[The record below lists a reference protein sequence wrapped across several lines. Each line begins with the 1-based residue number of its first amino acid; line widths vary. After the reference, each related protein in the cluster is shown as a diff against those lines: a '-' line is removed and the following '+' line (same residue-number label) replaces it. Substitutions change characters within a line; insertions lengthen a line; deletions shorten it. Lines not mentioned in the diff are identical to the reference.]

1 MTGHYDFRAHARR
14 SRRAWRAISSEA
26 ACSWRRAAAGLKPFD
41 AAFRRELK
49 KALPEAEFVKL
60 PPTHPLFAGGWNAGR
75 EGRLH
80 ARRRCATTRRWSIP
94 EFYGLFLDGRLAVLY
109 TPFDLMSG
117 VNRESN
123 AYAKGVTSGRR
134 AAAGDQHHH
143 VRPEQLT
150 TTRLERQLPVQSDRD
165 RTCDRITSK
174 NRSPTC
180 SSHYQRMLDEFG
192 KVIVGQR
199 DVLEE
204 LLITVFAGGHNL
216 LEGVPGLAKTLMIN
230 TLAQLLS
237 LEFKRIQFT
246 PDLMPSD
253 IVGTNVIEEDH
264 TTGKR
269 VTVFV
274 AGPIFTN
281 IVLADEINR
290 TPPKTQAAL
299 LQAMQ
304 EKEVTAGGKTYKLEK
319 PFFVLATQNP
329 IDQEGTYPLP
339 EAQKDRFLM
348 NTFIKYP
355 KLAEEEDDRR
365 ADDDQRR
372 RRSASRSATA
382 RSCWSFSSWSAAFPS
397 RSTSPATPSTSC
409 GRRGRT
415 SRACR
420 SSSRSRSAGAPA
432 RGRARR

>member
-1 MTGHYDFRAHARR
+1 M
-14 SRRAWRAISSEA
+14 S
-26 ACSWRRAAAGLKPFD
+26 P
-41 AAFRRELK
+41 
-49 KALPEAEFVKL
+49 
-60 PPTHPLFAGGWNAGR
+60 
-75 EGRLH
+75 
-80 ARRRCATTRRWSIP
+80 SI
-94 EFYGLFLDGRLAVLY
+94 ENQIA
-109 TPFDLMSG
+109 DLQ
-117 VNRESN
+117 N
-123 AYAKGVTSGRR
+123 
-134 AAAGDQHHH
+134 
-143 VRPEQLT
+143 
-150 TTRLERQLPVQSDRD
+150 
-165 RTCDRITSK
+165 
-174 NRSPTC
+174 
-180 SSHYQRMLDEFG
+180 HYQRMLDEFG
-192 KVIVGQR
+192 KVVVGQR

-230 TLAQLLS
+230 TLAQLLN

-348 NTFIKYP
+348 NTMIKYP
-355 KLAEEEDDRR
+355 ELADEEAIVERTTTNEAATITPICDRPKLLEFQRLVRDIPVSKHVTGYAVDLVRATRPNEPGASKYVNDHIGWGAGPRASQALILCAKCYAAVHGRVNVSCEDVRKLALPVLRHRILCSFTAEAEGITTDHIVRRLMEEIPER
-365 ADDDQRR
+365 ADR
-372 RRSASRSATA
+372 
-382 RSCWSFSSWSAAFPS
+382 
-397 RSTSPATPSTSC
+397 
-409 GRRGRT
+409 
-415 SRACR
+415 
-420 SSSRSRSAGAPA
+420 
-432 RGRARR
+432 

>member
-1 MTGHYDFRAHARR
+1 VSSSIETRIADLQNHY
-14 SRRAWRAISSEA
+14 
-26 ACSWRRAAAGLKPFD
+26 
-41 AAFRRELK
+41 
-49 KALPEAEFVKL
+49 
-60 PPTHPLFAGGWNAGR
+60 T
-75 EGRLH
+75 
-80 ARRRCATTRRWSIP
+80 
-94 EFYGLFLDGRLAVLY
+94 
-109 TPFDLMSG
+109 
-117 VNRESN
+117 
-123 AYAKGVTSGRR
+123 
-134 AAAGDQHHH
+134 
-143 VRPEQLT
+143 
-150 TTRLERQLPVQSDRD
+150 
-165 RTCDRITSK
+165 
-174 NRSPTC
+174 
-180 SSHYQRMLDEFG
+180 RMLDEFG
-192 KVIVGQR
+192 KVVVGQR

-230 TLAQLLS
+230 TLAQLVN

-348 NTFIKYP
+348 NTLIKYP
-355 KLAEEEDDRR
+355 AVAEEESIVERTTTNDAGHVEAVCDRTKLLEFQRLVRDIPVSKHVTGYAVDLVRATRPNEPGTPKFVSEQVGWGAGPRAGQALVLTAKCYAAVHGRVNVSCDDVRKLALPVLRHRIMCSFAAEAEGLTTDDIVKRLLQEVPER
-365 ADDDQRR
+365 ADR
-372 RRSASRSATA
+372 
-382 RSCWSFSSWSAAFPS
+382 
-397 RSTSPATPSTSC
+397 
-409 GRRGRT
+409 
-415 SRACR
+415 
-420 SSSRSRSAGAPA
+420 
-432 RGRARR
+432 

>member
-1 MTGHYDFRAHARR
+1 V
-14 SRRAWRAISSEA
+14 SNIE
-26 ACSWRRAAAGLKPFD
+26 KQ
-41 AAFRRELK
+41 
-49 KALPEAEFVKL
+49 
-60 PPTHPLFAGGWNAGR
+60 
-75 EGRLH
+75 
-80 ARRRCATTRRWSIP
+80 
-94 EFYGLFLDGRLAVLY
+94 LA
-109 TPFDLMSG
+109 DL
-117 VNRESN
+117 
-123 AYAKGVTSGRR
+123 
-134 AAAGDQHHH
+134 
-143 VRPEQLT
+143 
-150 TTRLERQLPVQSDRD
+150 
-165 RTCDRITSK
+165 
-174 NRSPTC
+174 
-180 SSHYQRMLDEFG
+180 SSHHRRMLDEFS
-192 KVIVGQR
+192 KVIVGQG

-274 AGPIFTN
+274 SGPIFTN

-304 EKEVTAGGKTYKLEK
+304 EKEVTAGGKTYQLER

-348 NTFIKYP
+348 NTLIRYP
-355 KLAEEEDDRR
+355 QLADEEAIVERTTTNDAGQVQAVCDRAKLLEFQRLIRDIPVSKHVTGYAVDLVRATRPNEPGVPKFVNEQIGWGAGPRASQALVLCAKTYAAVNGRVNVSCDDVRKLALPVLRHRILCSFAAEAEGITTDHVIRRLMEEIPERKDR
-365 ADDDQRR
+365 
-372 RRSASRSATA
+372 
-382 RSCWSFSSWSAAFPS
+382 
-397 RSTSPATPSTSC
+397 
-409 GRRGRT
+409 
-415 SRACR
+415 
-420 SSSRSRSAGAPA
+420 
-432 RGRARR
+432 

>member
-1 MTGHYDFRAHARR
+1 MSPSIENQIADLQNHY
-14 SRRAWRAISSEA
+14 
-26 ACSWRRAAAGLKPFD
+26 
-41 AAFRRELK
+41 
-49 KALPEAEFVKL
+49 
-60 PPTHPLFAGGWNAGR
+60 T
-75 EGRLH
+75 
-80 ARRRCATTRRWSIP
+80 
-94 EFYGLFLDGRLAVLY
+94 
-109 TPFDLMSG
+109 
-117 VNRESN
+117 
-123 AYAKGVTSGRR
+123 
-134 AAAGDQHHH
+134 
-143 VRPEQLT
+143 
-150 TTRLERQLPVQSDRD
+150 
-165 RTCDRITSK
+165 
-174 NRSPTC
+174 
-180 SSHYQRMLDEFG
+180 RMLDEFA
-192 KVIVGQR
+192 KVVVGQR

-204 LLITVFAGGHNL
+204 LLITVFSGGHNL

-230 TLAQLLS
+230 TLAQLLN

-348 NTFIKYP
+348 NTLIKYP
-355 KLAEEEDDRR
+355 QLADEEAIVERTTANDAGSVQPICDRAKLLEFQRLVRDIPVSKHVTGYAVDLVRATRPNEPGVPKFVNEQIGWGAGPRASQALILCAKCYAAVHGRVNVSCDDVRKLVLPVLRHRILCSFAAEAEGVTTDDIIRRLLQEVPER
-365 ADDDQRR
+365 ADR
-372 RRSASRSATA
+372 
-382 RSCWSFSSWSAAFPS
+382 
-397 RSTSPATPSTSC
+397 
-409 GRRGRT
+409 
-415 SRACR
+415 
-420 SSSRSRSAGAPA
+420 
-432 RGRARR
+432 